1 MTDSNMLAGYIH
13 INIFA
18 VDECSNRIHTYNMY
32 KFNSFHG
39 CVRDSFIAYN
49 QYCVMKK

>member
-1 MTDSNMLAGYIH
+1 MTYSNMLAGYIH

-18 VDECSNRIHTYNMY
+18 VDECSNRIHNYNMY
-32 KFNSFHG
+32 KFN
-39 CVRDSFIAYN
+39 SFIAYN